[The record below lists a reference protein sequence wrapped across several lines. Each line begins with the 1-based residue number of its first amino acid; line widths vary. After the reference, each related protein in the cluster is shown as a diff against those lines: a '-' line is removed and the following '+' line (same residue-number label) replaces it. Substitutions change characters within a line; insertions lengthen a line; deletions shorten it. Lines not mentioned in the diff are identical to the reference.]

1 MGGNACQLQ
10 AYSIY
15 ILDHI
20 WLLKFRSEK
29 KIGMLTNRNDEPS
42 NSISIDFQCFLSL
55 SDKGKKRKKRKKFPF
70 VFSSPSKQ
78 IKGPHKK

>member
-55 SDKGKKRKKRKKFPF
+55 SDKGKKKRKERSFLLFFLHPAN
-70 VFSSPSKQ
+70 
-78 IKGPHKK
+78 KGPHKK